1 LGQYLEIGLLIGI
14 SALGSRIPLIVPP
27 YIIGLLGIVQ
37 IVLGAKRL
45 VQIIKKEDKV
55 STSIHAIQKTNN
67 RWNKQYLSFWLL
79 QPSLSNGGDNIRV
92 YTPMFTQYS
101 SVGQT
106 ITLIVVLMAMTGV
119 WCIA

>member
-1 LGQYLEIGLLIGI
+1 M
-14 SALGSRIPLIVPP
+14 
-27 YIIGLLGIVQ
+27 Q

-67 RWNKQYLSFWLL
+67 RWNKQYLSFLAVGA
-79 QPSLSNGGDNIRV
+79 SLSNVGDNIRV
-92 YTPMFTQYS
+92 YTSMFTQYS

>member
-1 LGQYLEIGLLIGI
+1 M
-14 SALGSRIPLIVPP
+14 
-27 YIIGLLGIVQ
+27 Q

-101 SVGQT
+101 SVGQMT
-106 ITLIVVLMAMTGV
+106 TLIVVLMAMTGV
-119 WCIA
+119 LCIA